1 MNSCNFV
8 GRLTRDPET
17 KFTQN
22 QMAVTRFTIAI
33 DRLFKKPDQPTA
45 DFLQITTFGKV
56 AENVGKFMS
65 KGRLVSVSGRIQ
77 TRSWDDQN
85 GKKQYA
91 TDIIADS
98 VQFLDRAGESSPQSG
113 QTNDGFDFG
122 SGGGGGFQPVQG
134 EDDLPF

>member
-1 MNSCNFV
+1 MNVIALV

-22 QMAVTRFTIAI
+22 QMAVTRFTLAV
-33 DRLFKKPDQPTA
+33 DRQFKKEGQPTA

-98 VQFLDRAGESSPQSG
+98 VQFLDRAGESSPQTG
-113 QTNDGFDFG
+113 QSDDGFD
-122 SGGGGGFQPVQG
+122 SDGGFHLVESD
-134 EDDLPF
+134 EDSLPF